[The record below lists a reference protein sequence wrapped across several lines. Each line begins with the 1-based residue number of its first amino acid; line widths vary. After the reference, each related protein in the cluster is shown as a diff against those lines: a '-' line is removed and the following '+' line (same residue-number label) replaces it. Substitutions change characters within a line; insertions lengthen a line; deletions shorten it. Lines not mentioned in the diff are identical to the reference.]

1 MFKKINFLFLNDR
14 DNLWLFSFIFIFSC
28 VSLLFCTINDQFEML
43 DFEVYYQAAQRIVSS
58 QELYNIKSDGH
69 YVFHYSP
76 NAGIFFVPLILFPL
90 KIAKYI
96 FWFLLTFI
104 LYFGV
109 NSFITTVNK
118 VEKNLLDQ
126 KKKNIIVILSLLAVL
141 KHVHFE
147 LTLGQVNMLI
157 LIVFMFIIK
166 LYYLN
171 KKHLFSILLSITIF
185 IKPFGLIFIPY
196 LVVKKEFKTL
206 SLFLIYFVT
215 LSMLPLLF
223 YSLSDFFHLYLS
235 WFKELTAELNAK
247 QNILSDYNHT
257 IFSVLARFTPIKYL
271 LVNETIKLIYQ
282 LLILS
287 IVGIG
292 ILKFIQK
299 GDCRQACLCE
309 MIVLISII
317 PLIAFTNDNAFIF
330 ELPIILYLISK
341 SHQMNLFKKSA
352 LIFSC
357 ALVGLNIYELVG
369 KETMLFLS
377 SISIYTFGTIILLY
391 LIFDLKWKN
400 KITA

>member
-1 MFKKINFLFLNDR
+1 
-14 DNLWLFSFIFIFSC
+14 
-28 VSLLFCTINDQFEML
+28 
-43 DFEVYYQAAQRIVSS
+43 
-58 QELYNIKSDGH
+58 
-69 YVFHYSP
+69 
-76 NAGIFFVPLILFPL
+76 
-90 KIAKYI
+90 
-96 FWFLLTFI
+96 
-104 LYFGV
+104 
-109 NSFITTVNK
+109 
-118 VEKNLLDQ
+118 
-126 KKKNIIVILSLLAVL
+126 
-141 KHVHFE
+141 
-147 LTLGQVNMLI
+147 
-157 LIVFMFIIK
+157 
-166 LYYLN
+166 
-171 KKHLFSILLSITIF
+171 
-185 IKPFGLIFIPY
+185 
-196 LVVKKEFKTL
+196 
-206 SLFLIYFVT
+206 
-215 LSMLPLLF
+215 MLPLLF

-257 IFSVLARFTPIKYL
+257 IFSVL

-299 GDCRQACLCE
+299 GSRRQACLCE

-330 ELPIILYLISK
+330 ELPIILYLILK

-369 KETMLFLS
+369 RETMLFLS

-391 LIFDLKWKN
+391 IMFDLKWKN